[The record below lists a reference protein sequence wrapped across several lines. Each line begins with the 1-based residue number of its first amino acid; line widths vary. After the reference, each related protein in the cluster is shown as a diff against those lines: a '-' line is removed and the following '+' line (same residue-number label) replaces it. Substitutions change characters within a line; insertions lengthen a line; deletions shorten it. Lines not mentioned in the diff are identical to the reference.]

1 MHIILSDVQRRR
13 DAQKDTLCVRFEFP
27 LLRINAQYLRKD
39 YRDMDL
45 LSWFV
50 HMWFTSEMLALAQ
63 TEGSIPWDEP
73 LDAQWLGSVPGRSES
88 FPLLLSLD
96 IRSKLQALAESG
108 KSWDSAPSCV
118 LGKDTSGNYHA
129 IGWLRVSPSTAVL
142 VKTAMR
148 NQMFPISASEI
159 LREIVVFAL
168 YQRLLS
174 VLEGTEHPISQQ
186 ELSTEITLFKT
197 RYEFA
202 GAPIVFS
209 KTLT

>member
-1 MHIILSDVQRRR
+1 MMTNDQQLQL
-13 DAQKDTLCVRFEFP
+13 AQADIENLQ
-27 LLRINAQYLRKD
+27 L
-39 YRDMDL
+39 
-45 LSWFV
+45 WFA
-50 HMWFTSEMLALAQ
+50 SEMVALVQ
-63 TEGSIPWDEP
+63 TEGYIPWDEP

-108 KSWDSAPSCV
+108 RCWDSAPSCV
-118 LGKDTSGNYHA
+118 MGKDTSGNYHV

-148 NQMFPISASEI
+148 NQMFPISTSEI

-174 VLEGTEHPISQQ
+174 VFAGTAHPISQQ
-186 ELSTEITLFKT
+186 ELNTETTLFKT

-202 GAPIVFS
+202 GASIVFRKPS
-209 KTLT
+209 T